1 MKQDSTLIKHK
12 YLLNIEQLTVQLRR
26 IKSACYKYNFKI
38 IDYNIYNS
46 KLLNPSSL
54 YMPFISSQNEISNL
68 QQLVKSSEK
77 LYDFAF
83 CSADTQRR
91 TKIYEVLNSKFKCV
105 NIKCFGLSRDKL
117 IAQSKVLINIHK
129 FVNLKIYEHLRCDRW
144 LFAGLPIISEKSMGE
159 EELDIKNLL
168 VIDTYDNLIDV
179 ATNYINN
186 YDENYK
192 IFKDNYDKNI
202 NDIILNRQ
210 QILKNLGDVLQNT

>member
-1 MKQDSTLIKHK
+1 
-12 YLLNIEQLTVQLRR
+12 
-26 IKSACYKYNFKI
+26 
-38 IDYNIYNS
+38 
-46 KLLNPSSL
+46 
-54 YMPFISSQNEISNL
+54 MPFISSQNEISNL

-83 CSADTQRR
+83 CSADTHRR

-117 IAQSKVLINIHK
+117 IAQSKILINIHK

-168 VIDTYDNLIDV
+168 IIDTYDNLIDV

-202 NDIILNRQ
+202 NEWVGRKQSTVDNPEKLN
-210 QILKNLGDVLQNT
+210 NP